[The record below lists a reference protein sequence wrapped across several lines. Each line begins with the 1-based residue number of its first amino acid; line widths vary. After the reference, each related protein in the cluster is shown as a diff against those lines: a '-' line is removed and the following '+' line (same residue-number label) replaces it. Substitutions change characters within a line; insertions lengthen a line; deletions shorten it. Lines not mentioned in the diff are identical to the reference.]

1 MGRSFSLD
9 RPSYEFQFDFTFLVR
24 CNESFYMAAGKGERM
39 ECEQTIIRLSA
50 GLKEQIQREADRW
63 EISFNALVV
72 ILFQNSPEVE

>member
-9 RPSYEFQFDFTFLVR
+9 SPLFYAQIDIPFLVR
-24 CNESFYMAAGKGERM
+24 SKETIYKAAGKGERM

-63 EISFNALVV
+63 EISFNALMV
-72 ILFQNSPEVE
+72 ILSQNSPEVE

>member
-9 RPSYEFQFDFTFLVR
+9 SPLFYAQFDFAFLVR

-50 GLKEQIQREADRW
+50 GLKEQIQREAARW
-63 EISFNALVV
+63 EISFNALMV
-72 ILFQNSPEVE
+72 ILSEKSPEDE

>member
-1 MGRSFSLD
+1 
-9 RPSYEFQFDFTFLVR
+9 
-24 CNESFYMAAGKGERM
+24 M

-72 ILFQNSPEVE
+72 ILFQNSLEVE

>member
-1 MGRSFSLD
+1 
-9 RPSYEFQFDFTFLVR
+9 
-24 CNESFYMAAGKGERM
+24 MAAGKGERM

-72 ILFQNSPEVE
+72 ILFQNSLEVE